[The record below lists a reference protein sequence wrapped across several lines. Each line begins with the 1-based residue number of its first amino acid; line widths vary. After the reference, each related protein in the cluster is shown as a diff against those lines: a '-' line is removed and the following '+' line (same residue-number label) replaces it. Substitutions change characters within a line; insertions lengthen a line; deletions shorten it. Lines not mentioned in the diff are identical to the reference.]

1 MTAAQA
7 RMWDQR
13 YAGEDYA
20 YGLEPNAFLAAQSG
34 LWAPGMRALVPG
46 DGAGR
51 NGVFL
56 AAEGLIVETLDL
68 SEHGVAKTLRL
79 AAAKNV
85 SVEARQADALTWDW
99 PQNAY
104 DLIALV
110 FLHLVEPERKLVHAR
125 ALAALKPGGHIVLEA
140 FRPEQIERHGQ
151 GTRGGPRDA
160 QLLYTLDDLS
170 DDFAAAEIVELAA
183 ADVDQSEGLLHRGP
197 SATVRL
203 VARKR

>member
-7 RMWDQR
+7 QMWDQR

-20 YGLEPNAFLAAQSG
+20 YGLAPNAFLAAQSR
-34 LWAPGMRALVPG
+34 LWAPGMRAFVPG
-46 DGAGR
+46 DGEGR

-56 AAEGLIVETLDL
+56 GQQGLIVETLDL

-160 QLLYTLDDLS
+160 ALLYTLDDLS

-183 ADVDQSEGLLHRGP
+183 ADVDLSEGLLHRGP

>member
-20 YGLEPNAFLAAQSG
+20 YGLAPNAFLAAQSR

-46 DGAGR
+46 DGEGR

-56 AAEGLIVETLDL
+56 AEQGLVVETLDL

-110 FLHLVEPERKLVHAR
+110 FLHLVEPERRRVHAR

-183 ADVDQSEGLLHRGP
+183 ADVDLSEGLLHRGP